1 MAHDGYQHRFGFNR
15 VTIAMHIAPIAVHG
29 DVEFNAATPTTQ
41 ASLVAK
47 ANPHAKKNLLGLEIT
62 FTHLAIIVCGAYFVV
77 TH

>member
-1 MAHDGYQHRFGFNR
+1 MMVASTALGSIGLL
-15 VTIAMHIAPIAVHG
+15 IAMHIALIAVLG
-29 DVEFNAATPTTQ
+29 DAGFNTTTPTTE
-41 ASLVAK
+41 ASIVTK